1 MRGIA
6 RGTMVLHDVP
16 FEKVTHLLW
25 TTVKAHGVRNLY
37 HALAS
42 NFLDFF
48 IAISSVSASVGYRA

>member
-1 MRGIA
+1 
-6 RGTMVLHDVP
+6 MVLHDVP